1 MVRLKIRGG
10 IHMLTYLYE
19 IIKND
24 AVAILSLIISV
35 YLLFKDRRKITV
47 DVAETNDKKYFGFF
61 AEMHHN
67 PFSMYLDDKKTLSL
81 SSGEKGYFIIK
92 LVLSNHS
99 NKAVTVGNILVV
111 DENDQPFQIV
121 DVVNVSV
128 LNSKKLTNN
137 FVYSWCIDKNTQ
149 TGEIE
154 SLLSEEVTL
163 FSDNLMILEP
173 FQSKL
178 INYAI
183 PVNTLDTLP
192 EKIYCRIFT
201 TIPRFFISKL
211 IINVMNFIKSK
222 VSLSKL
228 DKFMMPRNHKFKD
241 CLVTI
246 RRS

>member
-1 MVRLKIRGG
+1 
-10 IHMLTYLYE
+10 MLSYLYE

-24 AVAILSLIISV
+24 AVAALSLTISV

-47 DVAETNDKKYFGFF
+47 DVAETNDKKYSGFF
-61 AEMHHN
+61 AERHHN
-67 PFSMYLDDKKTLSL
+67 PFSMCSDDEKTLSL
-81 SSGEKGYFIIK
+81 SGGENGYFIIK
-92 LVLSNHS
+92 LILSNNS
-99 NKAVTVGNILVV
+99 NKVITVGNILVV

-121 DVVNVSV
+121 DAVNVSV
-128 LNSKKLTNN
+128 QNLKRMINN
-137 FVYSWCIDKNTQ
+137 FVYSWYIDKNTQ

-154 SLLSEEVTL
+154 SLMSEEVTL

-192 EKIYCRIFT
+192 KKIYCRIFT
-201 TIPRFFISKL
+201 TIPRFFISKW
-211 IINVMNFIKSK
+211 IITFMNFIKSK
-222 VSLSKL
+222 ASLSKL
-228 DKFMMPRNHKFKD
+228 YKFMLPRNHKFKD

-246 RRS
+246 KHS